1 MFIRSITTFVP
12 NLKTARPEKKKK
24 NVYPLFVIFF
34 HLRFASFFLVNSW
47 ETGRPKLLNE
57 LPKIANWY
65 LSTSSII
72 GGRRRRIV
80 CPSSISATW
89 QVRQMGVLLYFLGR
103 FMCGEWMYVSSLKMD
118 GKTCM
123 LQLQLRQ
130 ARMQTVLVWHS
141 KSGHYFFFFKFK
153 LKPSIRLKT
162 SVWIDSSDFPP
173 RRDRL
178 LMKALVAMRFF
189 VEELLGL

>member
-1 MFIRSITTFVP
+1 MTTFVP
-12 NLKTARPEKKKK
+12 NLKTARPEKKS
-24 NVYPLFVIFF
+24 LASTHFLLIFF
-34 HLRFASFFLVNSW
+34 PLRFASFFLVDPRD
-47 ETGRPKLLNE
+47 TGRPKLLNE

-72 GGRRRRIV
+72 GGRIRRIV
-80 CPSSISATW
+80 CPSSILATW
-89 QVRQMGVLLYFLGR
+89 QVRQMGVLLYFLER

-141 KSGHYFFFFKFK
+141 KSGHYSFFFQFK